1 MLEYGNNN
9 HRLTLPSIESVLY
22 LSEDSK
28 KGQQTSM
35 GGNMAFRNHKG
46 TINKLDVGLRR
57 SIYDAGVP
65 SVCYEYRWLIKN
77 LFGPIVAKN
86 RVRWEFK
93 ATRE

>member
-1 MLEYGNNN
+1 MYFILVRTVKRDI
-9 HRLTLPSIESVLY
+9 RL
-22 LSEDSK
+22 
-28 KGQQTSM
+28 QW
-35 GGNMAFRNHKG
+35 GNMAFRNHKG

-57 SIYDAGVP
+57 SIYDVGVP

-86 RVRWEFK
+86 GVRWEFK